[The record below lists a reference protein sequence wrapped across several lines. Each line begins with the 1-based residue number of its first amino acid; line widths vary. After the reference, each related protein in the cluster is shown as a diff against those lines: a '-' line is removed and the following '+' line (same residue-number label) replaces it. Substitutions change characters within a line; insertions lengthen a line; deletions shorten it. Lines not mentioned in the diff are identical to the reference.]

1 MTLSSDEIYSAFLG
15 LIDDYE
21 IPKMSEEDAY
31 DYMKDCFINVFSK
44 PKIRRLFSS
53 ISFDSNILQL
63 DFSLRNSIDEQ
74 YDKEFVKNL
83 FANGMV
89 IAWIEPRYQS
99 ETLTAEFF
107 GGKEQS
113 WFSQANH
120 MTQMNE
126 MLTKARMIVDKDYAR
141 DHGYSALLLNGGL
154 ST

>member
-1 MTLSSDEIYSAFLG
+1 MTLSCEEIYSAFLG
-15 LIDDYE
+15 LIDDYQLPQMD
-21 IPKMSEEDAY
+21 IEDAY
-31 DYMKDCFINVFSK
+31 EYMKDCFKNVFSK
-44 PKIRRLFSS
+44 PKIRRLFFSL
-53 ISFDSNILQL
+53 SFDSNILQL
-63 DFSLRNSIDEQ
+63 DYQLRNSIDEE
-74 YDKEFVKNL
+74 YDKEFVKGL

-89 IAWIEPRYQS
+89 VAWLEPRYQS

-141 DHGYSALLLNGGL
+141 DHGYGALLLNGKI
-154 ST
+154 S